1 MSNHGPR
8 RVYVD
13 DAWLQGVLEGA
24 SARVRRVVERAE
36 EHRLQIMV
44 SAFDRELVEH
54 AGMVS
59 HAHDR
64 AWPMLFVARRA
75 DGAALQRTTARFRC
89 DAEYFYPASTIKLA
103 AAIGAL
109 RSVQRLSAIEPAV
122 NARTAMAFLPC
133 FADQTVEDGDESNLD
148 GGTLCIEHEIRK
160 TVIVSDNP
168 SFNRLYTV
176 VGHRGLNEMLWSMG
190 LRSARINHRL
200 AEPRSR
206 EDQRKTGEVEF
217 RLFSGKTVRIVA
229 RTSDLMIENEGLK
242 GLLIGQKH
250 ADGEKVV
257 DGGMDF
263 SWRNRMSLE
272 DLHAMLGM
280 VVMPDLEDLP
290 GTTGLSEEH
299 RLMLCR
305 AMWPLPRQS
314 ENPKYDPRAYPD
326 IYVKYALPG
335 VRRVVNDEDAVIF
348 GKVGQAYGFTIEN
361 ALIADRKSGRGF
373 MLSAVIYSNASGVIG
388 TDTYDYAT
396 VSIPFMADL
405 AEAIARELL

>member
-1 MSNHGPR
+1 MSNHRPR

-13 DAWLQGVLEGA
+13 DAWLLGVLEGA
-24 SARVRRVVERAE
+24 SARVRRVVEKAE
-36 EHRLQIMV
+36 EHRLQIVV
-44 SAFDRELVEH
+44 SAFDGALVEH
-54 AGMVS
+54 EQMVA

-64 AWPMLFVARRA
+64 AWPLRFVARRT
-75 DGAALQRTTARFRC
+75 DGPALRRTTAKFRC

-122 NARTAMAFLPC
+122 NARTPMALMPC
-133 FADQTVEDGDESNLD
+133 FADQTIEDGDESNLD

-160 TVIVSDNP
+160 AMIVSDNP

-176 VGHRGLNEMLWSMG
+176 VGHRVLNEMLWSMG

-229 RTSDLMIENEGLK
+229 RTSDLEIENEGLK
-242 GLLIGQKH
+242 GLLIGQRH
-250 ADGEKVV
+250 AEGEKVV
-257 DGGMDF
+257 DSAMDF

-280 VVMPDLEDLP
+280 VVLPDLEDLP
-290 GTTGLSEEH
+290 GSTGLSEEH

-314 ENPKYDPRAYPD
+314 DNPRYDQRAYPD

-335 VRRVVNDEDAVIF
+335 VRRVVHDEDAVIF
-348 GKVGQAYGFTIEN
+348 SKVGQAYGFTIEN

-373 MLSAVIYSNASGVIG
+373 MLSAAIYSNASGVIG